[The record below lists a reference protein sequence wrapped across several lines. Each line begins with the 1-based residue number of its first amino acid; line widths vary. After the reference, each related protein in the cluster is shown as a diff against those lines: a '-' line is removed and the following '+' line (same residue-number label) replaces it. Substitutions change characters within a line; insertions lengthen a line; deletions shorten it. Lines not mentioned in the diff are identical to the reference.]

1 MNDIK
6 PKLMGGIGEINFDRQ
21 YRQGNRIYDAAAI
34 AMCVLAQPVGN
45 TGGYSYLYLVKNNK
59 KQRKGENTMGI
70 TSKQTGKFRGMM
82 RKIEN
87 EQLKIKADSVKRKKK
102 DGKKNA

>member
-1 MNDIK
+1 
-6 PKLMGGIGEINFDRQ
+6 
-21 YRQGNRIYDAAAI
+21 
-34 AMCVLAQPVGN
+34 MCLNAQPVGN

-59 KQRKGENTMGI
+59 KQRTKEKNTMGI
-70 TSKQTGKFRGMM
+70 TCKQTGKFRGMM

-102 DGKKNA
+102 DGNKNA

>member
-1 MNDIK
+1 
-6 PKLMGGIGEINFDRQ
+6 
-21 YRQGNRIYDAAAI
+21 
-34 AMCVLAQPVGN
+34 
-45 TGGYSYLYLVKNNK
+45 
-59 KQRKGENTMGI
+59 MGI

-102 DGKKNA
+102 ENKMCCSSDCPKRSHCYRAQAKPDKLQSYSDFSAECFQYNFLRFWSMSGKSDEMKGNNDE

>member
-6 PKLMGGIGEINFDRQ
+6 PKLMGGIGEINFGRQ

-59 KQRKGENTMGI
+59 KNKEKEKTLWELQVNRQENL
-70 TSKQTGKFRGMM
+70 
-82 RKIEN
+82 E
-87 EQLKIKADSVKRKKK
+87 E
-102 DGKKNA
+102 

>member
-1 MNDIK
+1 
-6 PKLMGGIGEINFDRQ
+6 
-21 YRQGNRIYDAAAI
+21 
-34 AMCVLAQPVGN
+34 MCLNAQPVGN

-59 KQRKGENTMGI
+59 KQRTKEKTTMGI
-70 TSKQTGKFRGMM
+70 TCKQTGKFRGMM

-102 DGKKNA
+102 DGNKNA

>member
-1 MNDIK
+1 
-6 PKLMGGIGEINFDRQ
+6 
-21 YRQGNRIYDAAAI
+21 
-34 AMCVLAQPVGN
+34 MCLNAQPVGN

-59 KQRKGENTMGI
+59 KQRTKEKNTMGI
-70 TSKQTGKFRGMM
+70 TCKQTGKFRGMM

-102 DGKKNA
+102 EDKKNA

>member
-1 MNDIK
+1 MTQI
-6 PKLMGGIGEINFDRQ
+6 PLFIG
-21 YRQGNRIYDAAAI
+21 
-34 AMCVLAQPVGN
+34 
-45 TGGYSYLYLVKNNK
+45 SYTTTLFII
-59 KQRKGENTMGI
+59 RKGENTMGI

-102 DGKKNA
+102 DGNKNA

>member
-1 MNDIK
+1 MTQI
-6 PKLMGGIGEINFDRQ
+6 PLFIGSCTTTLFI
-21 YRQGNRIYDAAAI
+21 I
-34 AMCVLAQPVGN
+34 
-45 TGGYSYLYLVKNNK
+45 
-59 KQRKGENTMGI
+59 RKGENIMGI

-102 DGKKNA
+102 DGNKNA

>member
-1 MNDIK
+1 MQKQWQNNG
-6 PKLMGGIGEINFDRQ
+6 L
-21 YRQGNRIYDAAAI
+21 
-34 AMCVLAQPVGN
+34 
-45 TGGYSYLYLVKNNK
+45 NNK
-59 KQRKGENTMGI
+59 KQNNKGENTMGI

-102 DGKKNA
+102 DGNKNA